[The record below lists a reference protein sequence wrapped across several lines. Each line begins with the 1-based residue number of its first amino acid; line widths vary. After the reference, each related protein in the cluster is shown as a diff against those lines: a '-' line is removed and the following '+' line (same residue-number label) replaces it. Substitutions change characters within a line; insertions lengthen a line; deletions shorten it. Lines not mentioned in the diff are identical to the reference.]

1 MLCLFHDRS
10 GTGYRRARIDQL
22 GWAVGGATGVAVVAV
37 LVFGLTLGAGALDE
51 SVRQEHGLFRIEQLG
66 NSLALDITV
75 VAQFEV
81 DLAGQLAVLFAVGAV
96 IIVKGNIELG
106 KILLMLLI
114 DLGDHLFG
122 LDPHLLSLE
131 HDRCTVGIIGTD
143 IMTLMATKFLEAGQ
157 ISVCMYS
164 SMWPR

>member
-1 MLCLFHDRS
+1 M
-10 GTGYRRARIDQL
+10 
-22 GWAVGGATGVAVVAV
+22 
-37 LVFGLTLGAGALDE
+37 
-51 SVRQEHGLFRIEQLG
+51 
-66 NSLALDITV
+66 
-75 VAQFEV
+75 
-81 DLAGQLAVLFAVGAV
+81 GAV

-143 IMTLMATKFLEAGQ
+143 IMTLMATKFLEAGPDICLYVLEHVAQ
-157 ISVCMYS
+157 VNGTVGIWKCAGNKDFTLCSCHLFSVKS
-164 SMWPR
+164 RP